1 MMTTV
6 TKPVLTLL
14 TMGLIGL
21 LLGGCS
27 TAPVQQGEAEP
38 AFFDPERL
46 LLADTTTAIQSVD
59 DPWQGFNRTIYR
71 FNYHFDRYVFLPV
84 VRGYKTVTPDFIEQ
98 GIHNFFNNIRDVT
111 TLINSVLQLSP
122 EKSAETASRIVW
134 NSTLGVFGF
143 FDVASN
149 VMEIPRHQEDFG
161 QTLGY
166 WGVGSGP
173 YLVLPIFGPSS
184 VRDAVGLGVDAYVRS
199 EIQDRATNLKTWH
212 ELTLTGLNAVDT
224 RANVPFRYFENGTPF
239 EYNWVRLL
247 STTKREIEIAK

>member
-1 MMTTV
+1 MMTIA
-6 TKPVLTLL
+6 KRPVLTCLIV
-14 TMGLIGL
+14 GVIGL
-21 LLGGCS
+21 FLGGCS

-38 AFFDPERL
+38 AFFSPERL
-46 LLADTTTAIQSVD
+46 ILADTTTAIETVD

-84 VRGYKTVTPDFIEQ
+84 VRGYQWITPDFVEA
-98 GIHNFFNNIRDVT
+98 GIHNFFNNLRDVT

-122 EKSAETASRIVW
+122 EKSLETASRLVW
-134 NSTLGVFGF
+134 NSTLGIFGF

-149 VMEIPRHQEDFG
+149 WMEIPRHQEDFG

-173 YLVLPIFGPSS
+173 YLVLPILGPSS
-184 VRDAVGLGVDAYVRS
+184 ARDAVGLGVDWFVRS
-199 EIQDRATNLKTWH
+199 EIQDRATDLETWQ
-212 ELTLTGLNAVDT
+212 EWTLTGLNAVDT

-247 STTKREIEIAK
+247 STTKREMDIAK